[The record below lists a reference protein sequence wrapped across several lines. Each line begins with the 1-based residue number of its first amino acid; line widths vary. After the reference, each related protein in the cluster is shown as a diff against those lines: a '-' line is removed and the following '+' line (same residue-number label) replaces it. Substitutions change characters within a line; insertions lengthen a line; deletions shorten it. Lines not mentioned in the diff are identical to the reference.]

1 MHALHCGV
9 FIWMYH
15 VENDWGN
22 SKKAKVTRVKS
33 GSLSA
38 GMWKSVRQMNLF
50 RSSTY
55 EYFLICSHFCERCH
69 KHNGHRSFFH
79 TISCHALCS
88 SAQQRVSRAAKT
100 EGGFTLEGVA
110 FLSLSLFLVLSGI
123 QTAHFSKSHIFWWA
137 ATFVVFTGV
146 QPKFNRN
153 TSVYMFT
160 CSTTEP
166 PLCVYWQH
174 IKTLPWQYL
183 CTKPVDSVSSRHQN
197 AFAFSA
203 TYWRMWQSK
212 IKIHKTSLW
221 WFEIEKILV
230 AVIGVLPVM
239 HVSVMWSQF

>member
-1 MHALHCGV
+1 MRDVTNIMDIVLSFTPSLLLHVPRSVQLSTTTCEPSCQNRGWLHTWRCCF
-9 FIWMYH
+9 FI
-15 VENDWGN
+15 
-22 SKKAKVTRVKS
+22 
-33 GSLSA
+33 SLSF
-38 GMWKSVRQMNLF
+38 S
-50 RSSTY
+50 
-55 EYFLICSHFCERCH
+55 CSWE
-69 KHNGHRSFFH
+69 
-79 TISCHALCS
+79 
-88 SAQQRVSRAAKT
+88 
-100 EGGFTLEGVA
+100 
-110 FLSLSLFLVLSGI
+110 
-123 QTAHFSKSHIFWWA
+123 SKQHIFWWA
-137 ATFVVFTGV
+137 ATFVVFTVV

-183 CTKPVDSVSSRHQN
+183 CTKPVDSVSSRHRN